1 VFVIEFAVCGV
12 FRREGVAG
20 RGVKPG
26 IEAVGSIKKAAG
38 LADKALRDRRR
49 GVAYR
54 DLREFIARLEKDGEL
69 RRVRVEVDPVLEVTE
84 VVQRLGR
91 EARRGT
97 IPHALEPHSMARS
110 NVGPKGPTRIEAGQ
124 TPAGLGPALLFENP
138 KGSRVPL
145 LINAF
150 GSVRRMCLAFE
161 VNGLGEVAERI
172 QGFLKMETPQGLFD
186 KIKMLPKLA
195 ELGSFFPRSV
205 KTGDCQEVV
214 RKGKDVNLFDFPILK
229 CWPQDGGR
237 FITFPLVFTKNP
249 ETGKRNVG
257 MYRMQIYDQRTTGMH
272 WQTQKHGAE
281 HFRRAREK
289 NPEGRIPVSVA
300 IGTDPATALS
310 GMLPI
315 PPDLD
320 EMMFAGFLR
329 REPVE
334 MVSCQTNEL
343 EVPANAEIVLEGY
356 VNLNEMQTEGP
367 FGDHTGFYSL
377 EGDYPLFHVECMTQ
391 RKDPI
396 YLTTVVGPPPQEDF
410 HMGHAV
416 ERIFL
421 PVMKM
426 QYPEIV
432 DVSMPAEGIFHN
444 LMIVAIRKSYPGH
457 ARKVMNAIWSLGQA
471 MFTKVIVVVDHD
483 VDIHDYSEVVWK
495 ALCALD
501 PERDVQFSLGPM
513 DTLDHAARIQDF
525 GSKMGIDATRKWAS
539 EGFTRPWPDE
549 IRMDETT
556 KKRVDKLWK
565 NLSLD

>member
-1 VFVIEFAVCGV
+1 MG
-12 FRREGVAG
+12 
-20 RGVKPG
+20 
-26 IEAVGSIKKAAG
+26 
-38 LADKALRDRRR
+38 
-49 GVAYR
+49 YR
-54 DLREFIARLEKDGEL
+54 DLREFVKKLESEGEL
-69 RRVRVEVDPVLEVTE
+69 KRISAEVDPVLEITE
-84 VVQRLGR
+84 VTQRVARDTGR
-91 EARRGT
+91 R
-97 IPHALEPHSMARS
+97 PDS
-110 NVGPKGPTRIEAGQ
+110 V
-124 TPAGLGPALLFENP
+124 GPALFFEKP
-138 KGSRVPL
+138 KGSRFPL
-145 LINAF
+145 LLNTF
-150 GSVRRMCLAFE
+150 GSVRRMELAFE
-161 VNGLGEVAERI
+161 VEKLDEVAARI
-172 QGFLKMETPQGLFD
+172 RGFLAMETPQGLFD

-195 ELGSFFPRSV
+195 ELGSFFPKSV
-205 KTGDCQEVV
+205 KSGVCKEVI
-214 RKGKDVNLFDFPILK
+214 KKNAEVNLFEFPILK

-257 MYRMQIYDQRTTGMH
+257 MYRMQVYDQRTTGMH

-281 HFRRAREK
+281 HFRRARAAT
-289 NPEGRIPVSVA
+289 PDGRIAVSVA
-300 IGTDPATALS
+300 IGADPATSLA

-320 EMMFAGFLR
+320 ELMFAGFLR

-334 MVSCQTNEL
+334 MARCETNDL

-356 VNLNEMQTEGP
+356 VNLNEMRVEGP

-377 EGDYPLFHVECMTQ
+377 EGEYPVFHVECITH
-391 RKDPI
+391 RKEPI

-410 HMGHAV
+410 YMGYAV

-432 DVSMPAEGIFHN
+432 DVAMPAEGIFHN

-457 ARKVMNAIWSLGQA
+457 ARKIMNAIWSLGQA

-483 VDIHDYSEVVWK
+483 VNVHDYREVVWK

-501 PERDVQFSLGPM
+501 PERDVQFNLGPA
-513 DTLDHAARIQDF
+513 DTLDHASRLQDF
-525 GSKMGIDATRKWAS
+525 GSKMGVDATRKWAS

-549 IRMDETT
+549 IVMDAGT
-556 KKRVDKLWK
+556 KVRVEAFWKSLKL
-565 NLSLD
+565 